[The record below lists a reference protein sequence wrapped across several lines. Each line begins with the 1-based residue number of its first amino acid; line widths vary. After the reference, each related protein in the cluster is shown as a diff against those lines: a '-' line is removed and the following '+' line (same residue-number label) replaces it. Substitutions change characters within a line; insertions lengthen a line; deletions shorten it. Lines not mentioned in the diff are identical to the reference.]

1 MNIIELTAPPDAARY
16 RAFFGRGLREHPAAF
31 RLTPADEATEPFP
44 TTGAADSFTL
54 AAEDD
59 ATRHLLGV
67 VSFRRAEA
75 NRERLRHRGL
85 LFRMYVD
92 QRAQGQGV
100 GRLLITALL
109 ERVRALGDV
118 RQLNLTVVATNE
130 PARQLYQK
138 LGFVVFS
145 LEREAVAHG
154 GSFLDEESMALRIQ

>member
-1 MNIIELTAPPDAARY
+1 MRIIELTASQDAARY
-16 RAFFGRGLREHPAAF
+16 QAFFGQGLREHPAAF

-59 ATRHLLGV
+59 ATGQLLGV

-100 GRLLITALL
+100 GRQLLEALL

-118 RQLNLTVVATNE
+118 RQLNLTVVATNA
-130 PARQLYQK
+130 PARQLYLK

-154 GSFLDEESMALRIQ
+154 DGFLDEESMVLRLF